1 MRKLIFCKLCLI
13 VFGALAAMQSAVAE
27 IIKVQCVSSSG
38 RSVYDL
44 ELNTELQNGEIRYR
58 FMAQDVFYSVR
69 LNSKDSNKIQ
79 GIAEFKGSLSGEV
92 RGNPFA
98 FTYDAKTQ
106 RFTELNVKAFCK

>member
-1 MRKLIFCKLCLI
+1 MKKIYLCKLCVI
-13 VFGALAAMQSAVAE
+13 VFGALLAVQSAVAE

-58 FMAQDVFYSVR
+58 FMAQDVFYSIR
-69 LNSKDSNKIQ
+69 LNSKDLNKIT

-98 FTYDAKTQ
+98 FTYDSKTQ
-106 RFTELNVKAFCK
+106 RFAELNVKATCS